1 MVKTLQKKFI
11 ITAMVAISLLIVA
24 LVGGINI
31 FNFIS
36 YSDETSRLLT
46 MVSGEGENPGENFDK
61 NWNKGDKGGFFGRP
75 MGKDDAMAARYFT
88 VLFSSE
94 KNIIHTNVSNI
105 SSVSEDE
112 ANKMAADILN
122 YTSFT
127 GDYGN
132 FKYKIK
138 DAPKNGKLVTVLDCG
153 RQISN
158 FFTVLFI
165 SVIAAIICWG
175 IMLLIVV
182 LLSKKAIRPIAKNIE
197 KQKQFVTNAGHEIK
211 TPLAIIL
218 ANTDALEL
226 HNGETKWSKNIRTQ
240 TKRLGGL
247 MQNLLTLSRM
257 DESTEVPVCE
267 FDLSETFESTVSA
280 FIEPAA
286 LKGVMTETDITKD
299 IKFTGNKENIIQ
311 LITVLMDNAVKY
323 TEEGGKITA
332 ELIRR
337 DKNIVMRVK
346 NTFPKIENPEKL
358 FDRFYRAD
366 DARTQKNGGYGIG
379 LSVAQAIVQIH
390 KGTITAQSI
399 DNELSIIVRL

>member
-1 MVKTLQKKFI
+1 
-11 ITAMVAISLLIVA
+11 MVAISLLIVA

-36 YSDETSRLLT
+36 YSDETSRLLM
-46 MVSGEGENPGENFDK
+46 MVSGEGENPGDNFDK
-61 NWNKGDKGGFFGRP
+61 SWNKGDKGGFFGRP

-94 KNIIHTNVSNI
+94 GNIIHTNVSNI
-105 SSVSEDE
+105 SSVSEEE
-112 ANKMAADILN
+112 ANTIATQVLN
-122 YTSFT
+122 SASNA

-132 FKYKIK
+132 FKYKVK
-138 DAPKNGKLVTVLDCG
+138 DSVKGGKIVTILDCG

-165 SVIAAIICWG
+165 SVVAAVVCWG

-182 LLSKKAIRPIAKNIE
+182 LFSKRAILPIAKNIE

-226 HNGETKWSKNIRTQ
+226 HNGESKWSKNIRTQ

-257 DESTEVPVCE
+257 DESTEVPMCD
-267 FDLSETFESTVSA
+267 FDLSETVESTASA

-286 LKGVMTETDITKD
+286 LKGVMTETDIVKD
-299 IKFTGNKENIIQ
+299 IKLQGNRENIIQ

-323 TEEGGKITA
+323 TEEGGIITVS
-332 ELIRR
+332 LIKQ
-337 DKNIVMRVK
+337 DKNIVMTVK

-390 KGTITAQSI
+390 KGSITAQSN